1 MDIVSLFSGA
11 GGLDLGLLQ
20 AGHNI
25 LWAIDIDKDAVSTY
39 KANIGDNIVLDDITK
54 IDFSSLPD
62 CDLIIG
68 GFPCQGFSLANLRLP
83 SSSLLPINPVAA

>member
-1 MDIVSLFSGA
+1 MNIVSLFSGA

-39 KANIGDNIVLDDITK
+39 KANIGDIL
-54 IDFSSLPD
+54 S
-62 CDLIIG
+62 
-68 GFPCQGFSLANLRLP
+68 
-83 SSSLLPINPVAA
+83 